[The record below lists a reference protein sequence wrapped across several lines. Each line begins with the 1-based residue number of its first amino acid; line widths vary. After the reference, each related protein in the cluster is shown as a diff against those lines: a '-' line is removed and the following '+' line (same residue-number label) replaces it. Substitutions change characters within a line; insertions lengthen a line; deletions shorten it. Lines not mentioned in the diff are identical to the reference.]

1 MMHIVSNIR
10 NGSICRFSLAISIFF
25 ILTVFIVHIPANA
38 ATAAQKSFQSP
49 EEAVKALIDTLK
61 AKDQKELIAILGP
74 GSKNLI
80 SSGDEVADNENRDRF
95 VKLYEE
101 KNKLEQSGENKAVLY
116 VGNEDWP
123 LPIPLVKKGK
133 SWFFNTK
140 EGKQEIISRRIG
152 QNELSAIQVCLAFID
167 AQREYAVKNYDGD
180 EFTNYA
186 RKFVS
191 EPGKKDGL
199 YWETKPGEEP
209 SPLGPFIAAARIEG
223 YTTKKFGEKPT
234 PYHGYYYKILTA
246 QGKNAPGGARSYMVN
261 NKMIGGFALVAYPA
275 VHGNSG
281 IMTFMVNQDGKVYEK
296 NLGKTTSEI
305 IRAMKAFNPDKT
317 WKIEQK

>member
-1 MMHIVSNIR
+1 M
-10 NGSICRFSLAISIFF
+10 CRFSLAISILF
-25 ILTVFIVHIPANA
+25 IITVFIVHVPANA
-38 ATAAQKSFQSP
+38 ATTTQKSFPSP
-49 EEAVKALIDTLK
+49 DEAVKTLIDTLK
-61 AKDQKELIAILGP
+61 AKNQRELIAIFGP

-80 SSGDEVADNENRDRF
+80 SSGDEVADNKNRDRF

-101 KNKLEQSGENKAVLY
+101 KNKLEQAGENKAVLY

-152 QNELSAIQVCLAFID
+152 KNELSAIQVCLAFVD
-167 AQREYAVKNYDGD
+167 AQREYAVNDYDGD
-180 EFTNYA
+180 KLINYA
-186 RKFVS
+186 QKFVS

-199 YWETKPGEEP
+199 YWETKEGEEP
-209 SPLGPFIAAARIEG
+209 SPLGPFIAAAREEG
-223 YTTKKFGEKPT
+223 YSTKKFAEKPM

-246 QGKNAPGGARSYMVN
+246 QGENAPGGVRNYMVN

-275 VHGNSG
+275 LYGNSS
-281 IMTFMVNQDGKVYEK
+281 IMTFMVNQDGKVFEK
-296 NLGKTTSEI
+296 NLGKNTSDIVRVME
-305 IRAMKAFNPDKT
+305 MFNPDKT
-317 WKIEQK
+317 WKKIE